1 MRAPSAVL
9 VALLLIGAPG
19 SGHATSIDPG
29 PLSAPVDFFRD
40 LLSQDTSQDQQAI
53 QPAGP
58 GGLVVPLDD
67 LADPVLVESRLRRAT
82 RTGDDRRI
90 SVPGGAAHA
99 GDYSV
104 GSSEMLD
111 GHLLV
116 MNGTLDVYGTIRG
129 NVVVSSGDA
138 VIHRGGHVTGDVL
151 ALGGLVRLDGGRID
165 GDIRTLASAP
175 VTGAA
180 AATTLSTPA
189 RLLRNTAGLAGLF
202 VTLAGLGFGLVL
214 FGRPHL
220 EIVADTV
227 SHSFGRA
234 LVVGILAEML
244 VVPTF
249 GMLVV
254 GLTLTVVGVLLI
266 PFAVIAYGLLV
277 VVGLLGGYLAVAHAM
292 GETYVRR
299 RMAAG
304 IMGGSANS
312 YRFVI
317 IGLVGMLAL
326 WVVWI
331 LFGWVPVAGA
341 LIKGLAAL
349 ATWLLATVGLGA
361 MLLSR
366 AGARE
371 AFSGRLVP
379 AEAMT
384 DEYLWATPQYGVPAV
399 RRPTRTPPPE
409 EG

>member
-1 MRAPSAVL
+1 M
-9 VALLLIGAPG
+9 
-19 SGHATSIDPG
+19 
-29 PLSAPVDFFRD
+29 
-40 LLSQDTSQDQQAI
+40 
-53 QPAGP
+53 
-58 GGLVVPLDD
+58 VPLED
-67 LADPVLVESRLRRAT
+67 LSNPVLVESRLARLD
-82 RTGDDRRI
+82 RTGEEIRLTI
-90 SVPGGAAHA
+90 PGGVAFA

-104 GSSEMLD
+104 GSSETIE

-116 MNGTLDVYGTIRG
+116 LDGTLDVYGTIRG

-138 VIHRGGHVTGDVL
+138 VLHPGAHITGDIL
-151 ALGGLVRLDGGRID
+151 TIGGLMRIEGGRVD
-165 GDIRTLASAP
+165 GDIRTLASGP
-175 VTGAA
+175 VREAESA
-180 AATTLSTPA
+180 TLSTPA
-189 RLLRNTAGLAGLF
+189 RMLRNSAGLAGLF

-227 SHSFGRA
+227 SHSFGRS

-254 GLTLTVVGVLLI
+254 GLLLTVVGILLV
-266 PFAVIAYGLLV
+266 PFAVVAFGLLV
-277 VVGLLGGYLAVAHAM
+277 VVGLIGGYLAVAHAM

-317 IGLVGMLAL
+317 IGLIGLLSL
-326 WVVWI
+326 WAVWV
-331 LFGWVPVAGA
+331 LFGWVPVAGT
-341 LIKGLAAL
+341 LIKILAAL
-349 ATWLLATVGLGA
+349 ATWLLATVGFGA

-371 AFSGRLVP
+371 SFSGRLVP
-379 AEAMT
+379 PEAMT
-384 DEYLWATPQYGVPAV
+384 DEYLWATPQFGVPAA

-409 EG
+409 EE